1 MRNDVCGPA
10 YGRARDEN
18 RLVRDIDGPIREHAI
33 TRCERL
39 VVKVDGSEQLQRKVI
54 PVNSFAMK
62 EMLGLARNTMKQT
75 HDSSNW
81 EVLSVRER
89 EVMLLAAKGLPN
101 KEIARELKVTEGT
114 IKLHLHSVYRK
125 LGVKGRFALAVRV
138 KNRLMNRQ
146 IETNSAKRQV

>member
-1 MRNDVCGPA
+1 MN
-10 YGRARDEN
+10 
-18 RLVRDIDGPIREHAI
+18 
-33 TRCERL
+33 
-39 VVKVDGSEQLQRKVI
+39 
-54 PVNSFAMK
+54 
-62 EMLGLARNTMKQT
+62 
-75 HDSSNW
+75 SSNW